1 MTVNCF
7 HKMLHHSFLAGF
19 WMSHVLSMQ
28 GFSIYLGS
36 QCHKVLNIQEFW
48 ISQFS
53 ENASSSQ
60 QGSDYIRIL
69 NMSMFLICYFTQG
82 PELSGYVWICLNIC
96 EYAIVISCLP
106 ECVVTLFKKKCIV
119 WRNMRLF
126 SWRGKFWFFL

>member
-60 QGSDYIRIL
+60 QGSDYIIIL
-69 NMSMFLICYFTQG
+69 NMSMFLICLRFLICYFYTG
-82 PELSGYVWICLNIC
+82 SWWICLNMSEYLWIC
-96 EYAIVISCLP
+96 HCNLLSTWMCGYS
-106 ECVVTLFKKKCIV
+106 FQKKVYSLKEHEAV
-119 WRNMRLF
+119 
-126 SWRGKFWFFL
+126 FLKR